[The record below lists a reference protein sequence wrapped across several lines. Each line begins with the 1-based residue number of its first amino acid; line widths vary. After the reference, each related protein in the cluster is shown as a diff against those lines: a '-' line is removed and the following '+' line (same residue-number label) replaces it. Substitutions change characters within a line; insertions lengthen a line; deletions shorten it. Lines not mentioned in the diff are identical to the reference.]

1 MKVANQNFVTIEDIR
16 QKNERIKNNVMYVQG

>member
-1 MKVANQNFVTIEDIR
+1 MKVANQNFVTMEDIR